1 MADQLLELTVRVNS
15 ETGQLDVV
23 SQKLKGL
30 SEDASRA
37 DKSVSGA
44 GEGFSAL
51 SKAMGGFLTAAA
63 IGAFFTSAVKGA
75 EEENQALRR
84 LKVSVE
90 AAGKSY
96 ETSSG
101 QIQLWA
107 KAIQENT
114 RFTDG
119 QAIETLSRL
128 VRVTGD
134 VTQGQKASQLAMNL
148 SVATGKDLGSTVE
161 ILTSL
166 INGNERGVMMAR
178 KEFGALISGAENG
191 QQVLDILATKFSD
204 TATKEEGFS
213 RSTASL
219 RNNWDELKDTVGNA
233 VIPVLTVLTGWLN
246 RGIDSVRAMGSLIAS
261 QAALFVTIVESIG
274 KAVLAI
280 LRRDFGSL
288 ADIAKDTGSQIAA
301 ISSATVEMVKA
312 DFDKTVSANAL
323 HNDTRI
329 QQNKKREEEER
340 AAREREKSEE
350 EQAIAAL
357 IARVVAAEAKILAI
371 EKKAAADRKII
382 GVGES
387 KTAQEQVEARIKAR
401 RNEAFDAVSTSLEA
415 VAIINNMQ
423 SGHTKAQV
431 TRARAILALEKAIAI
446 ARIWSTAAG
455 AGPGMVALAT
465 AQTALVAAQFAQQS
479 KAIGDAA
486 KVADS
491 GTQELRVS
499 TDLGGGQTLT
509 DISTTGA
516 GGAAVGQ
523 SGALSGG
530 GSGGAVSGTGAII
543 NIGPVT
549 VIFQADS
556 VDLQNVDAIAR
567 RLGEAV
573 SRGNIEAAQMAL
585 AMYRSGQNQ
594 EGLAR

>member
-84 LKVSVE
+84 LKFSMD
-90 AAGKSY
+90 AAGLSFA
-96 ETSSG
+96 TANV
-101 QIQLWA
+101 QVDAWA
-107 KAIQENT
+107 KGIQAAT

-119 QAIETLSRL
+119 QAIETMSRF

-134 VTQGQKASQLAMNL
+134 TVAAQKASQLAMSI
-148 SVATGKDLGSTVE
+148 SVATGKDLGQSTE
-161 ILTSL
+161 LLTNL
-166 INGNERGVMMAR
+166 INKNERGVMAAR
-178 KEFGALISGAENG
+178 KEFGALIAGAENG
-191 QQVLDILATKFSD
+191 QQVLDILAAKFGD
-204 TATKEEGFS
+204 VATKEEGFS

-233 VIPVLTVLTGWLN
+233 VIPVLTTLTGWLN
-246 RGIDSVRAMGSLIAS
+246 RGIDAVRALGSLIAS

-280 LRRDFGSL
+280 VRRDFGSL
-288 ADIAKDTGSQIAA
+288 ADIARDAGNQIAT
-301 ISSATVEMVKA
+301 ISKETVEMVKS
-312 DFDKTVSANAL
+312 DFDNSAAA
-323 HNDTRI
+323 HAVHVDTRI
-329 QQNKKREEEER
+329 QQTTRLTEAER
-340 AAREREKSEE
+340 AEMEKTNAEEAKALERSV
-350 EQAIAAL
+350 AL
-357 IARVVAAEAKILAI
+357 VDAAESKILAI
-371 EKKAAADRKII
+371 HKKASQEKTKLGNDSVKLTAAQADARVKI
-382 GVGES
+382 GRS
-387 KTAQEQVEARIKAR
+387 EAL
-401 RNEAFDAVSTSLEA
+401 DTMSTSLEA
-415 VAIINNMQ
+415 LAIINNMQ

-523 SGALSGG
+523 AGALSGG

-585 AMYRSGQNQ
+585 AIFRSGKNQ
-594 EGLAR
+594 DGLAR